1 MLMVMSPNV
10 YSLHFYEDHPE
21 PEKEAPSQDEQGS
34 VLRFTILQGKKVILE
49 DTILVHMPYLLQIQN
64 YLCVYSM

>member
-21 PEKEAPSQDEQGS
+21 LEKEAPSQDEQGS
-34 VLRFTILQGKKVILE
+34 VLRFTILQGNKLF
-49 DTILVHMPYLLQIQN
+49 
-64 YLCVYSM
+64 